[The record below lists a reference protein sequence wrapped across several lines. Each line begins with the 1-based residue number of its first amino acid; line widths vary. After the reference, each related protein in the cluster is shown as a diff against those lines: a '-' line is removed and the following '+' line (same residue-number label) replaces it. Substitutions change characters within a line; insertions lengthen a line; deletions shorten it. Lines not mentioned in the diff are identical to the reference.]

1 MNGKTIKVSQQV
13 YDKLESIKQRNGH
26 TSVDSVLRYLLMKA
40 GEL

>member
-13 YDKLESIKQRNGH
+13 YEKLKSIKQRNGH
-26 TSVDSVLRYLLMKA
+26 TSVDSVLRYLLTKA